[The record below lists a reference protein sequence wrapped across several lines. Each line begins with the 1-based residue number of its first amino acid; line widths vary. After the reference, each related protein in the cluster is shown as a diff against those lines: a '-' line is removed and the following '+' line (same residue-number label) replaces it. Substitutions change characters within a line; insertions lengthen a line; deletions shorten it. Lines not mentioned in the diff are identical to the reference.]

1 MSLRPHPAQLTGSN
15 SSFLSFSLAVTMDLT
30 ALQRDSA
37 IGSAKSPG
45 LSIFF
50 IWSSKFWVRMFISR
64 MDTKK
69 QLCEE
74 TVLSHVCPPDTGA
87 RFWIIT
93 RAFLSPFLTKRLGFW
108 SHTWLTVPPWDK
120 KGKHLTKTSG
130 FRPETSDVYSKS
142 KEKGH
147 LELGSPLG
155 QITLFGKYSLS
166 SSLFIHA
173 EMKAQTD
180 KQPEVSPISPIL
192 DANPFIT
199 GCLEASTVLCSQ
211 EWGKSNQED
220 EEGLKTD
227 NQL

>member
-155 QITLFGKYSLS
+155 QITLFGKYSLCLRHYWKCVVVICPYLIPALCERNS
-166 SSLFIHA
+166 SSSFIGTSL
-173 EMKAQTD
+173 KLR
-180 KQPEVSPISPIL
+180 EVK
-192 DANPFIT
+192 
-199 GCLEASTVLCSQ
+199 VLV
-211 EWGKSNQED
+211 
-220 EEGLKTD
+220 
-227 NQL
+227 